1 MEMLP
6 PDMEPLPAR
15 VDEPEKDALHK
26 VEGYIVFCTRVLFWL
41 AGAGLMVMT
50 ALIVADV
57 IGIKILSRPV
67 PGGIEWVSFMAV
79 VAIAFAVPYTQVMHG
94 HVAVDFIVDMFPRRA
109 KLVVEVFTGLRECR
123 PARLPRLLQLQ
134 VRGPAEVVRGSVHD
148 AADPLPSLR
157 VRHGRLL
164 RGHVP
169 GTRSPAA
176 HQDHHEGGSAM
187 DPVTIGIIGVAALVV
202 LFLLGMPVGFT
213 MGLVG
218 VVGFAIVK
226 GADAGLGLLA
236 RDFWDIWSSYNLTVI
251 PMFVFM
257 GSVAFYAGMSGRL
270 YQAAYILF
278 GRWRG
283 GLAMA
288 TVVATAGFS
297 AICGST
303 SATAA
308 AMGKV
313 AIPEMRRYGYD
324 PGLAC
329 GCMAAAGS
337 LGIMIPPSTIFI
349 IYGILSEQSIGK
361 LFVAGVV
368 PGLILATFFI
378 IAIYIWTLF
387 KPTSAPAGG
396 STTMKEK
403 LMGLTGLIEMLFLFA
418 LVIGGLFA
426 GLFSPTQAAG
436 VGTAAAILIGVVRR
450 SLDLKRMWLAIKDT
464 LLITAM
470 IMTIVAGATVFGHFM
485 AVTGIPGAASDFLS
499 GLPVPPTVVM
509 ILIIWPCI

>member
-1 MEMLP
+1 
-6 PDMEPLPAR
+6 
-15 VDEPEKDALHK
+15 
-26 VEGYIVFCTRVLFWL
+26 
-41 AGAGLMVMT
+41 
-50 ALIVADV
+50 
-57 IGIKILSRPV
+57 
-67 PGGIEWVSFMAV
+67 
-79 VAIAFAVPYTQVMHG
+79 
-94 HVAVDFIVDMFPRRA
+94 
-109 KLVVEVFTGLRECR
+109 
-123 PARLPRLLQLQ
+123 
-134 VRGPAEVVRGSVHD
+134 
-148 AADPLPSLR
+148 
-157 VRHGRLL
+157 
-164 RGHVP
+164 
-169 GTRSPAA
+169 
-176 HQDHHEGGSAM
+176 M
-187 DPVTIGIIGVAALVV
+187 DPVTIGLIGVAVLVV
-202 LFLLGMPVGFT
+202 IFLLGMPVGFT
-213 MGLVG
+213 MAFVG
-218 VVGFAIVK
+218 VIGFVVTK
-226 GADAGLGLLA
+226 GAGAGLRLLA
-236 RDFWDIWSSYNLTVI
+236 SDFWDTWSSYSLTVI

-270 YQAAYILF
+270 YDAAYILF

-313 AIPEMRRYGYD
+313 AIPEMRRHGYD

-368 PGLILATFFI
+368 PGIILAFFFCL
-378 IAIYIWTLF
+378 AVYIWARF
-387 KPTSAPAGG
+387 NPTSAPGGG
-396 STTMKEK
+396 STSLKQK
-403 LMGLTGLIEMLFLFA
+403 LIGVTGLFEMAFLFA
-418 LVIGGLFA
+418 LVLGGLFA

-436 VGTAAAILIGVVRR
+436 VGTFAAILIGLLRR
-450 SLDLKRMWLAIKDT
+450 SLGLRKFWLAIKDT

-485 AVTGIPGAASDFLS
+485 AVTGIPGAVSDFLGS
-499 GLPVPPTVVM
+499 LPVPTTLVM
-509 ILIIWPCI
+509 ILILAMYLIAGCFMDSLAMVTLTVPILYPTVVSLGFDPIWFGVTIVLVVEMGVITPPVGINVYIIKGVAPDVPMGKIFRGASAFLLGMLIMAILLLVFPIIATWLPSFVTY

>member
-1 MEMLP
+1 
-6 PDMEPLPAR
+6 
-15 VDEPEKDALHK
+15 
-26 VEGYIVFCTRVLFWL
+26 
-41 AGAGLMVMT
+41 
-50 ALIVADV
+50 
-57 IGIKILSRPV
+57 
-67 PGGIEWVSFMAV
+67 
-79 VAIAFAVPYTQVMHG
+79 
-94 HVAVDFIVDMFPRRA
+94 
-109 KLVVEVFTGLRECR
+109 
-123 PARLPRLLQLQ
+123 
-134 VRGPAEVVRGSVHD
+134 
-148 AADPLPSLR
+148 
-157 VRHGRLL
+157 
-164 RGHVP
+164 
-169 GTRSPAA
+169 
-176 HQDHHEGGSAM
+176 M
-187 DPVTIGIIGVAALVV
+187 DPVTIGLIGVAVLVV
-202 LFLLGMPVGFT
+202 IFLLGMPVGFT
-213 MGLVG
+213 MAFVG
-218 VVGFAIVK
+218 VVGFIVTK
-226 GADAGLGLLA
+226 GPTAGLRLLA
-236 RDFWDIWSSYNLTVI
+236 SDFWDTWSSYNLTVI

-270 YQAAYILF
+270 YDAAYIIF

-313 AIPEMRRYGYD
+313 AIPEMRRHGYD

-368 PGLILATFFI
+368 PGVILAFLFCV
-378 IAIYIWTLF
+378 AVWIWAVF
-387 KPTSAPAGG
+387 NPTSAPAGG
-396 STTMKEK
+396 STTLKQK
-403 LMGLTGLIEMLFLFA
+403 LLGMTGLLEMAFLFA
-418 LVIGGLFA
+418 LVLGGLFA

-436 VGTAAAILIGVVRR
+436 VGTAAAIVIGVARR
-450 SLDLKRMWLAIKDT
+450 SLNLRKFWLSIKDT

-485 AVTGIPGAASDFLS
+485 AVTGIPGAVSDFLG
-499 GLPVPPTVVM
+499 GLPVPSTVVM
-509 ILIIWPCI
+509 ILILAMYLVAGCFMDSLAMVTLTVPILYPTVVNLGFDPIWFGVIIVLVVEMGVITPPVGINVYIIKGVAPDVPMGKIFKGASAFLVGMVILAALLLIFPKLATWLPSFITY

>member
-1 MEMLP
+1 
-6 PDMEPLPAR
+6 
-15 VDEPEKDALHK
+15 
-26 VEGYIVFCTRVLFWL
+26 
-41 AGAGLMVMT
+41 
-50 ALIVADV
+50 
-57 IGIKILSRPV
+57 
-67 PGGIEWVSFMAV
+67 
-79 VAIAFAVPYTQVMHG
+79 
-94 HVAVDFIVDMFPRRA
+94 
-109 KLVVEVFTGLRECR
+109 
-123 PARLPRLLQLQ
+123 
-134 VRGPAEVVRGSVHD
+134 
-148 AADPLPSLR
+148 
-157 VRHGRLL
+157 
-164 RGHVP
+164 
-169 GTRSPAA
+169 
-176 HQDHHEGGSAM
+176 M
-187 DPVTIGIIGVAALVV
+187 DPVTIGIIGVAVLVV

-213 MGLVG
+213 MGFVGLVG
-218 VVGFAIVK
+218 FIATK
-226 GADAGLGLLA
+226 SWTAGVSILA
-236 RDFWDIWSSYNLTVI
+236 RDFWETWTSYNLTVI

-270 YQAAYILF
+270 YDASYTIF
-278 GRWRG
+278 GKWRG

-313 AIPEMRRYGYD
+313 AIPEMRRHGYD

-368 PGLILATFFI
+368 PGLILAFLFC
-378 IAIYIWTLF
+378 IAVYIWARF

-396 STTMKEK
+396 ATTLKQK
-403 LMGLTGLIEMLFLFA
+403 LMGLSGLIEMLFLFV
-418 LVIGGLFA
+418 LVLGGLFA
-426 GLFSPTQAAG
+426 GLFSPTQAAA
-436 VGTAAAILIGVVRR
+436 VGTAAAILIGLVRR
-450 SLDLKRMWLAIKDT
+450 QYDLRRFWLSIKDT

-485 AVTGIPGAASDFLS
+485 AVTGIPSAASDFL
-499 GLPVPPTVVM
+499 GNLPVPPTVVM
-509 ILIIWPCI
+509 ILILVMYLIAGCFMDSLAMVTLTVPILYPTVVALGFDPIWFGVIIVLVVEMGVITPPVGINVYIIKGVAPDVPMGKIFKGAMAFLVGMIILAGLLLVFPQLATWLPSFVTY

>member
-1 MEMLP
+1 
-6 PDMEPLPAR
+6 
-15 VDEPEKDALHK
+15 
-26 VEGYIVFCTRVLFWL
+26 
-41 AGAGLMVMT
+41 
-50 ALIVADV
+50 
-57 IGIKILSRPV
+57 
-67 PGGIEWVSFMAV
+67 
-79 VAIAFAVPYTQVMHG
+79 
-94 HVAVDFIVDMFPRRA
+94 
-109 KLVVEVFTGLRECR
+109 
-123 PARLPRLLQLQ
+123 
-134 VRGPAEVVRGSVHD
+134 
-148 AADPLPSLR
+148 
-157 VRHGRLL
+157 
-164 RGHVP
+164 
-169 GTRSPAA
+169 
-176 HQDHHEGGSAM
+176 M
-187 DPVTIGIIGVAALVV
+187 DPVTIGIIGVAVLIV

-213 MGLVG
+213 MAFVGLI
-218 VVGFAIVK
+218 GFAAVK
-226 GADAGLGLLA
+226 GPEAGLSILA
-236 RDFWDIWSSYNLTVI
+236 RDFWEVWSSYNLTVI

-270 YQAAYILF
+270 YQAAYIIF

-288 TVVATAGFS
+288 TIVATAGFS

-313 AIPEMRRYGYD
+313 AIPEMRRHGYD

-361 LFVAGVV
+361 LFIAGVV
-368 PGLILATFFI
+368 PGLILATLFC
-378 IAIYIWTLF
+378 IAVYIWTVF
-387 KPTSAPAGG
+387 KPAAAPAGG
-396 STTMKEK
+396 TTSMKQK
-403 LMGLTGLIEMLFLFA
+403 LMGVTGLFEMLFLFA

-436 VGTAAAILIGVVRR
+436 VGTAAAIVIGVLRR
-450 SLDLKRMWLAIKDT
+450 SFDLRKFWLSVKDT

-485 AVTGIPGAASDFLS
+485 AVTGIPGAASDFLG

-509 ILIIWPCI
+509 ILILIMYLIAGCFMDSLAMVTLTVPILYPTVMALGFDPIWFGVIIVLVVEMGVITPPVGINVYIIKGVAPDVPMGKIFKGAMAFLVGMLILAALLLIFPQIATWLPSFVTY

>member
-1 MEMLP
+1 
-6 PDMEPLPAR
+6 
-15 VDEPEKDALHK
+15 
-26 VEGYIVFCTRVLFWL
+26 
-41 AGAGLMVMT
+41 
-50 ALIVADV
+50 
-57 IGIKILSRPV
+57 
-67 PGGIEWVSFMAV
+67 
-79 VAIAFAVPYTQVMHG
+79 
-94 HVAVDFIVDMFPRRA
+94 
-109 KLVVEVFTGLRECR
+109 
-123 PARLPRLLQLQ
+123 
-134 VRGPAEVVRGSVHD
+134 
-148 AADPLPSLR
+148 
-157 VRHGRLL
+157 
-164 RGHVP
+164 
-169 GTRSPAA
+169 
-176 HQDHHEGGSAM
+176 M
-187 DPVTIGIIGVAALVV
+187 DPVTIGLIGVAVLVV
-202 LFLLGMPVGFT
+202 IFLLGMPVGFT
-213 MGLVG
+213 MAFVG
-218 VVGFAIVK
+218 VVGFIITK
-226 GADAGLGLLA
+226 GPTAGLRLLA
-236 RDFWDIWSSYNLTVI
+236 SDFWDTWSSYNLTVI

-270 YQAAYILF
+270 YDAAYIIF

-313 AIPEMRRYGYD
+313 AIPEMRRHGYD

-368 PGLILATFFI
+368 PGLILAFLFCV
-378 IAIYIWTLF
+378 AVWIWAVF

-396 STTMKEK
+396 STTLKQK
-403 LMGLTGLIEMLFLFA
+403 LLGMTGLLEMAFLFA
-418 LVIGGLFA
+418 LVLGGLFA

-436 VGTAAAILIGVVRR
+436 VGTAAAIVIGVARR
-450 SLDLKRMWLAIKDT
+450 SLNLQKFWLSIKDT

-485 AVTGIPGAASDFLS
+485 AVTGIPGAVSDFLG
-499 GLPVPPTVVM
+499 GLPVPSTVVM
-509 ILIIWPCI
+509 ILILAMYLVAGYFMDSLAMVTLTVPILYPTVVNLGFDPIWFGVIIVLVVEMGVITPPVGINVYIIKGVAPDVPMGKIFKGASAFLVGMVILAALLLIFPKLATWLPSFITY

>member
-1 MEMLP
+1 
-6 PDMEPLPAR
+6 
-15 VDEPEKDALHK
+15 
-26 VEGYIVFCTRVLFWL
+26 
-41 AGAGLMVMT
+41 
-50 ALIVADV
+50 
-57 IGIKILSRPV
+57 
-67 PGGIEWVSFMAV
+67 
-79 VAIAFAVPYTQVMHG
+79 
-94 HVAVDFIVDMFPRRA
+94 
-109 KLVVEVFTGLRECR
+109 
-123 PARLPRLLQLQ
+123 
-134 VRGPAEVVRGSVHD
+134 
-148 AADPLPSLR
+148 
-157 VRHGRLL
+157 
-164 RGHVP
+164 
-169 GTRSPAA
+169 
-176 HQDHHEGGSAM
+176 M
-187 DPVTIGIIGVAALVV
+187 DPVTIGLIGVAVLVV
-202 LFLLGMPVGFT
+202 IFLLGMPVGFT
-213 MGLVG
+213 MAFVG
-218 VVGFAIVK
+218 VVGFMVTK
-226 GADAGLGLLA
+226 GPNAGLRLLA
-236 RDFWDIWSSYNLTVI
+236 SDFWDTWSSYSLTVI

-270 YQAAYILF
+270 YDAAYILF

-313 AIPEMRRYGYD
+313 AIPEMRRHGYD

-368 PGLILATFFI
+368 PGVIMALFFI
-378 IAIYIWTLF
+378 VAVWVWARF
-387 KPTSAPAGG
+387 NPTSAPAGG
-396 STTMKEK
+396 STSLRTK
-403 LMGLTGLIEMLFLFA
+403 LLGLTGLLEMAALFA
-418 LVIGGLFA
+418 LVLGGLFA

-436 VGTAAAILIGVVRR
+436 VGTAAAIVIGVARR
-450 SLDLKRMWLAIKDT
+450 SLNLTRFWLAIKDT

-485 AVTGIPGAASDFLS
+485 AVTGIPGAVSDFLG
-499 GLPVPPTVVM
+499 GLPVPATVVM
-509 ILIIWPCI
+509 ILILAMYLIAGCFMDSLAMVTLTVPILYPTVVRLGFDPIWFGVIIVLVVEMGVITPPVGINVYIIKGVAPDVPMGRIFKGASAFLVGMVILAVLLLIFPIIATWLPSFVTY

>member
-1 MEMLP
+1 
-6 PDMEPLPAR
+6 
-15 VDEPEKDALHK
+15 
-26 VEGYIVFCTRVLFWL
+26 
-41 AGAGLMVMT
+41 
-50 ALIVADV
+50 
-57 IGIKILSRPV
+57 
-67 PGGIEWVSFMAV
+67 
-79 VAIAFAVPYTQVMHG
+79 
-94 HVAVDFIVDMFPRRA
+94 
-109 KLVVEVFTGLRECR
+109 
-123 PARLPRLLQLQ
+123 
-134 VRGPAEVVRGSVHD
+134 
-148 AADPLPSLR
+148 
-157 VRHGRLL
+157 
-164 RGHVP
+164 
-169 GTRSPAA
+169 
-176 HQDHHEGGSAM
+176 M
-187 DPVTIGIIGVAALVV
+187 DPVTIGILGVVVLVA

-213 MGLVG
+213 MGFVG
-218 VVGFAIVK
+218 VLGFAIVK

-368 PGLILATFFI
+368 PGLILAAFFI

-387 KPTSAPAGG
+387 RPTSAPAGG
-396 STTMKEK
+396 STSMKEK
-403 LMGLTGLIEMLFLFA
+403 LMGLTGLLEMLFLFA

-436 VGTAAAILIGVVRR
+436 IGTAAAILIGVVRR
-450 SLDLKRMWLAIKDT
+450 SLDLKGMWLAIKDT

-509 ILIIWPCI
+509 ILILAMYLVAGCFMDSLAMITLTVPILYPTVVALGFDPIWFGVIIVLVVEMGVITPPVGINVYIIKGVAPDVPMGKIFKGALAFLIGMIILATLLLLFPAIATWLPSFVTY